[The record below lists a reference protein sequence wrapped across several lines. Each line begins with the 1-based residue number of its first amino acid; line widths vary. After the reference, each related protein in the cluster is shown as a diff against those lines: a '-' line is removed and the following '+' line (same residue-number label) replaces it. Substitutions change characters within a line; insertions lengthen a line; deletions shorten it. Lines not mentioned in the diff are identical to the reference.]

1 MSASSR
7 HRGARCHRVRA
18 ALRLASSVSVLVVV
32 AAWVVGCGDPQPP
45 VAVGDI
51 PELTVY
57 VDSTESVDID
67 GYFSDPDGDVL
78 TYAAIVSDDG
88 VATASVSESV
98 VAVSGVSAGTDTVRV
113 WATDPDGLS
122 AMQVFA
128 VTVRLTDRQVL
139 EILYDELGGDNWR
152 DNTGWK
158 TDAPLDEW
166 YGVRVNADDRVDS
179 LTLWDQSLTGA
190 IPPELGDLSNLE
202 HLSLGSNQL
211 TGGIPSELGGLSNLR
226 DLWLYDNSL
235 TGEIPPEV
243 GDLSNLEDLHLG
255 DNSLTGEIPP
265 ELGDLSNL
273 EDLHLYA
280 NSLTGEIPSELGDLS
295 NLAALYLHD
304 NLLTGEIPTELSD
317 LSNLE
322 GLGLRSN
329 RLTGEIP
336 SELGDLS
343 NLRDLLLHDNSL
355 TGEIPPELGD
365 LSSLEHLLLHNNS
378 LTGEIPPDFLN
389 LSALWWFYWNDND
402 GLCAPNTPEFDEWLD
417 GLGQWI
423 GARCD

>member
-139 EILYDELGGDNWR
+139 EILYDELGGDNWNV
-152 DNTGWK
+152 NTNWK
-158 TDAPLDEW
+158 TDKPLDEW
-166 YGVRVNADDRVDS
+166 YGVGTNVAGRVV
-179 LTLWDQSLTGA
+179 TLRLSRKSLTGE
-190 IPPELGDLSNLE
+190 IPSELGDLSNL
-202 HLSLGSNQL
+202 
-211 TGGIPSELGGLSNLR
+211 R
-226 DLWLYDNSL
+226 DLLLHDNSL
-235 TGEIPPEV
+235 TGEIPSEL
-243 GDLSNLEDLHLG
+243 GDLSRLEDLSLG

-322 GLGLRSN
+322 GLGLGNN

-343 NLRDLLLHDNSL
+343 NLRD
-355 TGEIPPELGD
+355 
-365 LSSLEHLLLHNNS
+365 LLLHNNS

-417 GLGQWI
+417 GLIVWI